1 MSTPADM
8 REPTG
13 PLMRARRLPV
23 GSPPA
28 PLCEPVGCQLEA
40 SRLPVGSPRAPFHK
54 PGQTAAEQDVGKRRS
69 RHGGSIRPERK
80 RENRHIER
88 CGWVAMPDQEQMS
101 VLRIR
106 CPRRGHGAVF
116 QTARNR
122 ASRQELKKE
131 NRRSRVHAWLKK

>member
-13 PLMRARRLPV
+13 PLMRAR
-23 GSPPA
+23 
-28 PLCEPVGCQLEA
+28 
-40 SRLPVGSPRAPFHK
+40 RLPVGSPRAPFHK

-88 CGWVAMPDQEQMS
+88 CGWVAMPAQGQMS
-101 VLRIR
+101 VQRIR
-106 CPRRGHGAVF
+106 CPRRGHGAAF
-116 QTARNR
+116 QAARNR
-122 ASRQELKKE
+122 ASRPYIWMIADG
-131 NRRSRVHAWLKK
+131 H